1 MNEPILWVVQG
12 QQGERKSKDITTE
25 NLRILLGR
33 SAVVNMGILIAWW
46 LAFVFAREMMFKM
59 PMRWFKVSEEPF
71 NEMHYTMVGYLKL
84 TAILFTVVPYL
95 VLRMADFN

>member
-1 MNEPILWVVQG
+1 ME
-12 QQGERKSKDITTE
+12 ITIE
-25 NLRILLGR
+25 NLRILLGW

-59 PMRWFKVSEEPF
+59 RMRWFKISEERF
-71 NEMHYTMVGYLKL
+71 NEMHYTMMGYYKL
-84 TAILFTVVPYL
+84 TMILLTVVPYL